1 MAFEFGTFNEFSDP
15 VATNNPVIFA
25 AAKVIDLG
33 PWDGQ
38 FYQACAAPQVT
49 IDAKEFEIY
58 NRSQTSRDGLIGV
71 AVSGGTAWD
80 NDDTTDLKM
89 SADAVKG
96 LTVGHVLQV
105 GDEVV
110 IVKAVDRSDNTID
123 VFARGAAGTTAAAHA
138 DNTPYKV
145 IGFAGEDEDLKNVES
160 VNETTAK
167 YVNYVQTVF
176 ETIDWTK
183 HAELISKGLSEKE
196 AEIMLVKEAEIRVA
210 RMLATMAINGRKYK
224 QVSST
229 TRWMSAGLI
238 QQLQDNNSGTRSTL
252 TYNAS
257 GDLTEAKLLAALKQI
272 FDAGGRPDTI
282 WVSPTVKGYIN
293 TFNMANSSL
302 AINTTKEDHTAG
314 GQYVSAVDYEG
325 MILRVRVDSNIPS
338 SMAAIVTMA
347 NCKKGWL
354 MDDGLRLVDEPQKSS
369 REMRKSLQGS
379 LGFAIEGV
387 GQDHILITGITGG
400 NAERIYKT
408 ASAN

>member
-25 AAKVIDLG
+25 VAKVINLG
-33 PWDGQ
+33 PWVGQ
-38 FYQACAAPQVT
+38 FYQACAAPQIT

-58 NRSQTSRDGLIGV
+58 NRSETSRDGLIGV

-80 NDDTTDLKM
+80 NDDTSDLPM
-89 SADAVKG
+89 SENAVKG

-110 IVKAVDRSDNTID
+110 IVKSVNRSAKTID
-123 VFARGAAGTTAAAHA
+123 VLARGACGTTAAAHV

-145 IGFAGEDEDLKNVES
+145 IGFAGQDEDLKNVES

-167 YVNYVQTVF
+167 YVNYIQTVF
-176 ETIDWTK
+176 ETIDWTR
-183 HAELISKGLSEKE
+183 HAELVGKGLSERE
-196 AEIMLVKEAEIRVA
+196 AEIMLVKEAQIRVA
-210 RMLATMAINGRKYK
+210 KMLATMSVNGRKYK

-238 QQLQDNNSGTRSTL
+238 QQLQDNNSGTRPTL

-272 FDAGGRPDTI
+272 FDAGGDPDTI
-282 WVSPTVKGYIN
+282 WVNPTVKGYIN

-302 AINTTKEDHTAG
+302 AINTMKEDHTAG
-314 GQYVSAVDYEG
+314 GQYISAVDYEG
-325 MILRVRVDSNIPS
+325 KVLKVRVDSDIPS
-338 SMAAIVTMA
+338 SMAAVVTMA

-354 MDDGLRLVDEPQKSS
+354 LNDGLRLVDEPQKSS

-387 GQDHILITGITGG
+387 GHDHILITGITGG

-408 ASAN
+408 ASAS